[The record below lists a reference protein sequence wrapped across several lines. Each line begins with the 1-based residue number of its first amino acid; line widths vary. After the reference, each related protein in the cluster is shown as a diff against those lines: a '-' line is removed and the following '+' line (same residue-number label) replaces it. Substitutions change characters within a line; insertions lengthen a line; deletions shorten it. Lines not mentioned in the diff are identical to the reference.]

1 MILKLLLNTRIDMNY
16 ICKTIEECNSNK
28 KCKILIVLD
37 DMITDIVSNKKR
49 KFNSHW
55 IIYQR

>member
-1 MILKLLLNTRIDMNY
+1 MILKLLLNTRIDMNC

-49 KFNSHW
+49 KFNSH
-55 IIYQR
+55 

>member
-16 ICKTIEECNSNK
+16 ICKTIEECNLNK
-28 KCKILIVLD
+28 KCKISIVLD